1 MRGSG
6 KAAKMAR
13 GHFVWQKVAKNQ
25 GHMGAFNLNS
35 TVLGK
40 QWCFNW
46 FSGCVHVH
54 SYKNCKSGCGQS
66 GIIASIV
73 AYRRLV

>member
-25 GHMGAFNLNS
+25 GHMGAFNLFCPKIALSWENS
-35 TVLGK
+35 GVSTGSLG
-40 QWCFNW
+40 
-46 FSGCVHVH
+46 V
-54 SYKNCKSGCGQS
+54 YM
-66 GIIASIV
+66 
-73 AYRRLV
+73 

>member
-25 GHMGAFNLNS
+25 GHMGAFNIFSPKIALSWANS
-35 TVLGK
+35 GVSTGSLGEY
-40 QWCFNW
+40 
-46 FSGCVHVH
+46 VHVD
-54 SYKNCKSGCGQS
+54 SY
-66 GIIASIV
+66 
-73 AYRRLV
+73 Y